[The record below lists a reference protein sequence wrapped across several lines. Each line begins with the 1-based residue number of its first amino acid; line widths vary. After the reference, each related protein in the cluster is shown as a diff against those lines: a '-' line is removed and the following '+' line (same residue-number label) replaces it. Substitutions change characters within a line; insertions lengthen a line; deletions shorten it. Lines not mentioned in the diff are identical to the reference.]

1 MTISN
6 QKRWYS
12 GQSVFPVWRTFYD
25 GCSGSQR
32 LASPMNP
39 RRPDSLIMFTG
50 SLWGT
55 WNPKGSLINW
65 VYFCLV
71 ELYAY
76 RHAWM
81 TCCDGGSKG
90 VNPGGNFRL
99 KEVSRWAFGL
109 FHYFFKNFK
118 IFSYFL
124 EFSKFCTNFLQFI
137 IIIRNY
143 QTLYQWATEEF

>member
-1 MTISN
+1 
-6 QKRWYS
+6 
-12 GQSVFPVWRTFYD
+12 
-25 GCSGSQR
+25 
-32 LASPMNP
+32 
-39 RRPDSLIMFTG
+39 
-50 SLWGT
+50 
-55 WNPKGSLINW
+55 
-65 VYFCLV
+65 
-71 ELYAY
+71 
-76 RHAWM
+76 M

-143 QTLYQWATEEF
+143 QTLYGGILRNEGKKLIQIITLRFSTTVTPSIIYILQNRHLLSIYYKIYFLHSFHCNLFLKDCLVGRLQ

>member
-1 MTISN
+1 
-6 QKRWYS
+6 
-12 GQSVFPVWRTFYD
+12 
-25 GCSGSQR
+25 
-32 LASPMNP
+32 MNP

-109 FHYFFKNFK
+109 FHCFFKNLK
-118 IFSYFL
+118 VFSCFL
-124 EFSKFCTNFLQFI
+124 EFLKFCTNFLQFI

-143 QTLYQWATEEF
+143 QTLYGGILRNEGKKLIQIITLRFSTTVTPSIIYILHEQ